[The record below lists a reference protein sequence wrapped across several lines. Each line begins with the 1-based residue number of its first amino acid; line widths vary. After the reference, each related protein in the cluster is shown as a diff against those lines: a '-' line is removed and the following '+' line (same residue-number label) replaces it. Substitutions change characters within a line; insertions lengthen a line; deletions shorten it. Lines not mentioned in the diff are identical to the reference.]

1 MEPRAKSSVLLIY
14 TGGTIGMKPDPET
27 GVLAPFDFS
36 TIYDEFPYLGK
47 LDVEL
52 EVINLTPIDSSNVTP
67 ELWCEL
73 ARLIR
78 DNYDAYDGFVVLH
91 GTDTMSYSAS
101 ALSFLLVN
109 LAKPVIFTGSQIP
122 IGVLRTDG
130 RENLITAVEIA
141 AAREGGRAVVPEV
154 CICFQ
159 NKLFRANRTTKHS
172 AEQLNAFRSDNY
184 PILAE
189 VGVSI
194 HYNRPF
200 IRRPAPDPGPLRIVT
215 RLDTR
220 IVVVRLF
227 PGMSAETF
235 TAMLGIPGLRGVVLE
250 TYGAGNAPT
259 ADWFIDAVS
268 AAVARGVVVLNV
280 TQCLGGSVSM
290 EMYETGKRLG
300 QTGVISGRDITTE
313 SAVTKMM
320 VVLGAS
326 DDPQEVR
333 RGLEADRCGEISD

>member
-101 ALSFLLVN
+101 ALSFMLVN

-220 IVVVRLF
+220 IAVVRLF

-259 ADWFIDAVS
+259 PDMSLPTALEPTSKAASNSSTPMRRLAYVS
-268 AAVARGVVVLNV
+268 NFAWPYGCPSSA
-280 TQCLGGSVSM
+280 
-290 EMYETGKRLG
+290 
-300 QTGVISGRDITTE
+300 GRDAMAMPTSPTTLPAE
-313 SAVTKMM
+313 SNTEWMPSACMDAEP
-320 VVLGAS
+320 LIA
-326 DDPQEVR
+326 P
-333 RGLEADRCGEISD
+333 

>member
-1 MEPRAKSSVLLIY
+1 
-14 TGGTIGMKPDPET
+14 MKPDPET

-101 ALSFLLVN
+101 ALSFMLVN

-220 IVVVRLF
+220 IAVVHERRDVHGDARH
-227 PGMSAETF
+227 S
-235 TAMLGIPGLRGVVLE
+235 
-250 TYGAGNAPT
+250 GA
-259 ADWFIDAVS
+259 
-268 AAVARGVVVLNV
+268 ARGSTRNV
-280 TQCLGGSVSM
+280 RCGQRPHG
-290 EMYETGKRLG
+290 RLVHRCGVRSRRTRRRGAERHAMFGRQRFDGDVRNG
-300 QTGVISGRDITTE
+300 QTAR
-313 SAVTKMM
+313 
-320 VVLGAS
+320 
-326 DDPQEVR
+326 
-333 RGLEADRCGEISD
+333 ADRRDQRA

>member
-101 ALSFLLVN
+101 ALSFMLVN

-220 IVVVRLF
+220 IAVVRLF

-235 TAMLGIPGLRGVVLE
+235 TAMLGIPG
-250 TYGAGNAPT
+250 A
-259 ADWFIDAVS
+259 
-268 AAVARGVVVLNV
+268 ARGSTRNV
-280 TQCLGGSVSM
+280 RCGQRPHG
-290 EMYETGKRLG
+290 RLVHRCGVRSRRTRRRGAERHAMFGRQRFDGDVRNG
-300 QTGVISGRDITTE
+300 QTAR
-313 SAVTKMM
+313 
-320 VVLGAS
+320 
-326 DDPQEVR
+326 
-333 RGLEADRCGEISD
+333 ADRRDQRA

>member
-101 ALSFLLVN
+101 ALSFMLVN

-122 IGVLRTDG
+122 IGVRVPTGAKPDYRG
-130 RENLITAVEIA
+130 RDRCG
-141 AAREGGRAVVPEV
+141 ARRRPRCGAEV

-200 IRRPAPDPGPLRIVT
+200 IRRPAPDPGSLRIVT

-220 IVVVRLF
+220 IAVVRLF

-300 QTGVISGRDITTE
+300 QTGVISG
-313 SAVTKMM
+313 VTS
-320 VVLGAS
+320 LPRA
-326 DDPQEVR
+326 P
-333 RGLEADRCGEISD
+333 